1 MEWRCLSD
9 RVAPPIPASYAY
21 LPLPHSVKANME
33 MPCRSLDTGFIEAYR
48 MYAAASAAGW
58 IYPASKEKPRLPLK
72 YIVRQDGASTVC
84 HHALPAPTSIPPLP
98 TRNYK
103 PIVPAASAPSQA
115 HKWSVRAPTNL
126 DYQFSTGN
134 HKRFWDLSSGQN

>member
-1 MEWRCLSD
+1 
-9 RVAPPIPASYAY
+9 
-21 LPLPHSVKANME
+21 

-58 IYPASKEKPRLPLK
+58 IYLASKEKPRLPLK

-134 HKRFWDLSSGQN
+134 HKRFWDLSFLRAKLNEYIHQAAEKTSTRERPREASEKREAS